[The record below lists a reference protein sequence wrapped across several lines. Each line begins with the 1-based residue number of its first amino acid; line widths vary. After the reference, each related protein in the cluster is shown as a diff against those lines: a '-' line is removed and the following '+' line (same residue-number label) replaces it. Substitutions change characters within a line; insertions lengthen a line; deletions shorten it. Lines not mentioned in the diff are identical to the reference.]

1 MTLKLNLPRHHAAL
15 LAAIVAGIL
24 AVAVLGGILS
34 YKTLIDWARPEYGPY
49 APLFAALVDVGTVVF
64 ALATFWKV
72 IKRHPK
78 WGVRI
83 ATHTTAGLSI
93 LFNAL
98 GGTGWESV
106 IKHATAPLIFVLAIE
121 TLLGILLRRQQEI
134 APQLDRI
141 RRIRWL
147 LAPFSTASIWR
158 RMVLWELRSY
168 AAAMEIDRERVKAR
182 IRLKQSSGTRFWFRV
197 PRDKRTEL
205 KLRLLE
211 LAKGHSDAV
220 PASPP
225 PTVPASRPR
234 PTEPAQ
240 PEPQPVPR
248 TERPAAPVR
257 AAKRPKIS
265 DDQIRAA
272 LDEMYDA
279 DPRDVNRKYKTI
291 DDIRSA
297 LGVRKAR
304 VSGVNRQRREALE
317 ASNRVVDNA

>member
-1 MTLKLNLPRHHAAL
+1 MTLAMPKRLNVL
-15 LAAIVAGIL
+15 LWAIVTGTIIVAGL
-24 AVAVLGGILS
+24 AGVLS
-34 YKTLIDWARPEYGPY
+34 YQTLITWARPEYGPF
-49 APLFAALVDVGTVVF
+49 APLFAAIIDVGTIVF
-64 ALATFWKV
+64 ALATFYKV

-98 GGTGWESV
+98 GGTGLSSAM
-106 IKHATAPLIFVLAIE
+106 KHAAAPLILIMAVE
-121 TLLGILLRRQQEI
+121 TLLGIVWRRQQEI

-141 RRIRWL
+141 RISRWL
-147 LAPFSTASIWR
+147 LAPISTASIWR

-168 AAAMEIDRERVKAR
+168 NSAMEIDRERVKSR
-182 IRLKQSSGTRFWFRV
+182 IKMMQQSSTRFWFRV

-211 LAKGHSDAV
+211 LARSHADAV

-257 AAKRPKIS
+257 AAKRPKIT